1 MDPYEDEC
9 YTRLKQFTAST
20 PQQDVVNLYSKWAAT
35 YEKVADDISYQ
46 APVVAAEQ
54 LHEELIKYNYNQEI
68 EILDLGCGT
77 GLVGEHLYKLGY
89 KNVDGIDISEEM
101 LKLSEAKGV
110 YRSLKKGTMGSDGSV
125 ELGVTAGQYDAVICV
140 GVFAPGHV
148 KGKGMDDFIHS
159 VKQGGVIFFTIN
171 ELVLDDPGYGFHRK
185 LEEITKQGKWKP
197 ISKYFEPRYA
207 NDKGAIYFIFQKQ

>member
-1 MDPYEDEC
+1 MLHTSETIYCKHTQE
-9 YTRLKQFTAST
+9 
-20 PQQDVVNLYSKWAAT
+20 DVVNLYSKWAAT
-35 YEKVADDISYQ
+35 YEKVAHDNCYQ
-46 APVVAAEQ
+46 GPVVAAEQ
-54 LHEELIKYNYNQEI
+54 LHETLIKHNYNQDT

-89 KNVDGIDISEEM
+89 KNVDGIDFSEEM

-148 KGKGMDDFIHS
+148 KGKGMDDFIHV
-159 VKQGGVIFFTIN
+159 VKQGGMILFTIN
-171 ELVLDDPGYGFHRK
+171 EKILDDPGYDFHEK
-185 LEEITKQGKWKP
+185 LEELTKQRKWKL
-197 ISKYFEPRYA
+197 ILKYFEPRYA
-207 NDKGAIYFIFQKQ
+207 GDAGAYYYIFKKQ